1 MNIESRILN
10 TISLVSGIKLSELNS
25 ECLFDDLNID
35 DLDMLE
41 IVMRME
47 DDFYVYI
54 NSEYESWKTIKD
66 AVKFIEDRT

>member
-10 TISLVSGIKLSELNS
+10 TISLISGIKLSGLSLES
-25 ECLFDDLNID
+25 TFEDLNID

-41 IVMRME
+41 IVMHME
-47 DDFYVYI
+47 DDFHVSI

-66 AVKFIEDRT
+66 AVEFIEDRT